1 MFLFLIFVTMP
12 VMETDLED
20 PEYLGK
26 RWESAVTA
34 IISSINDTSTVVNN
48 NSTRRPFVNSTLPAT
63 SGGDN
68 HPTIHAVPATNITG
82 TTPSTGVISA
92 VPDNRP
98 LPLPPS
104 SRSQPAA
111 PMAPPAPSVTVIPV
125 LFPYVVPAGPSTSTT
140 PPPAK
145 LLEINATGTP
155 PPLPPVF
162 ANPIGGNFSHVNHTG
177 EGSSS
182 GLDAVTAVG
191 WSLFSLILLLVG
203 LLAFALV
210 SSRRLRVWIYHRVYG
225 TR

>member
-1 MFLFLIFVTMP
+1 
-12 VMETDLED
+12 METDLED

-26 RWESAVTA
+26 QWESAVTA

-48 NSTRRPFVNSTLPAT
+48 NSTRRPFVKPTLPVS

-68 HPTIHAVPATNITG
+68 HPTIHVVPATNIAG
-82 TTPSTGVISA
+82 TTPRTGVSSV

-104 SRSQPAA
+104 SRSQPAV
-111 PMAPPAPSVTVIPV
+111 PVAPPAPSVTVIPV

-145 LLEINATGTP
+145 LPGTNATGTP

-162 ANPIGGNFSHVNHTG
+162 ANPTGGNFSHLNHTG
-177 EGSSS
+177 EGSAP
-182 GLDAVTAVG
+182 GLDAAVAVG
-191 WSLFSLILLLVG
+191 WSLFSLILLLVV
-203 LLAFALV
+203 LLAFALA
-210 SSRRLRVWIYHRVYG
+210 SSRRLRVWVYHRVYG